1 MSKKAEVYKKE
12 LEVADPLVQ
21 RLAEIGGT
29 DFEYMELLQ
38 HLENRSGW
46 KFLPESCELRG
57 IRDILPRLGIVELES
72 GARLVVKDGSE
83 ILIPRTERKEMIRLL
98 HLTHAAPE
106 TMMLQM
112 KSRIFWPKQR
122 QDLEMHYN
130 QCKECT
136 ENRISRPQ
144 MKNEVDMSNL
154 FDNFFPGGRIQMDFA
169 ERGTENFLVIVCQ
182 MSGFMQIYKCPQKS
196 TEQAL
201 LRLREWCAQYGAP
214 MACVSDNGPAFRNK
228 FEEECKKMGIRTEHS
243 SAYNPSSMSEVER
256 APL

>member
-1 MSKKAEVYKKE
+1 MY
-12 LEVADPLVQ
+12 
-21 RLAEIGGT
+21 
-29 DFEYMELLQ
+29 
-38 HLENRSGW
+38 
-46 KFLPESCELRG
+46 
-57 IRDILPRLGIVELES
+57 
-72 GARLVVKDGSE
+72 
-83 ILIPRTERKEMIRLL
+83 
-98 HLTHAAPE
+98 
-106 TMMLQM
+106 
-112 KSRIFWPKQR
+112 
-122 QDLEMHYN
+122 
-130 QCKECT
+130 
-136 ENRISRPQ
+136 ENRINRPQ

-154 FDNFFPGGRIQMDFA
+154 FHNFFPGGRIQMDFA

-256 APL
+256 AVGSLKHLLKRGMHMNQLQLSEMVFALNSRVQPNETGSPISRFFGRDVRDMNIPNSLNRSLNWEILMQNRRNVHLRRVSKKGRGRTLLGAKC